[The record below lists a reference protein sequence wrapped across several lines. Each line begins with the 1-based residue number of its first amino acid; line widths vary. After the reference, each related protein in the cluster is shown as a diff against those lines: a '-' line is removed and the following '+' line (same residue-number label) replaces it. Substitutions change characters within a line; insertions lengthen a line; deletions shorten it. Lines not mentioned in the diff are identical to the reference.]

1 MRKLVYVILT
11 TIAVALVGCVTINV
25 YFPEAA
31 AQKAA
36 DQFIGNVLDQ
46 AGSADKPAAKEPPPP
61 AKDSGSHPSAMLLD
75 LLIPAAH
82 AADTPNIRIQTSAT
96 EAIRGRMH
104 QRFGGILGDLLDSGA
119 VGFTQDG
126 MVAMRDAAKV
136 PLSQRAQA
144 NAAVADENRDR
155 TALYR
160 EIAVANNHPEWE
172 SQIRA
177 TFAKSWIEKAH
188 AGWYYQNA
196 AGAWQTK

>member
-11 TIAVALVGCVTINV
+11 TMAVALVGCVTINV

-46 AGSADKPAAKEPPPP
+46 ASPAGKPESKDPPP
-61 AKDSGSHPSAMLLD
+61 APKDGGRQPSAMLLD
-75 LLIPAAH
+75 LLIPAAQ
-82 AADTPNIRIQTSAT
+82 AADVPDIRIQTSTT
-96 EAIRGRMH
+96 EAIRGRMK
-104 QRFGGILGDLLDSGA
+104 QRFSGILGNLLDSGA
-119 VGFTQDG
+119 VGFTHDG
-126 MVAMRDAAKV
+126 MVAMHDAAKV

-155 TALYR
+155 AALYR
-160 EIAVANNHPEWE
+160 EVAVANNHPEWE

-177 TFAKSWIEKAH
+177 TFAKGWIEKAH

-196 AGAWQTK
+196 AGAWQKK

>member
-11 TIAVALVGCVTINV
+11 SLAVALVGCVTINV

-36 DQFIGNVLDQ
+36 DQFIGNVLDGT
-46 AGSADKPAAKEPPPP
+46 APAKPAAPEQQKP
-61 AKDSGSHPSAMLLD
+61 AAGNNRQPSAMLLD
-75 LLIPAAH
+75 LLIPAAY

-96 EAIRGRMH
+96 EAISGRMH
-104 QRFGGILGDLLDSGA
+104 ERFQGALGDLLDSGA
-119 VGFTQDG
+119 VGFSRDG
-126 MVAMRDAAKV
+126 MVVMRDAAKV

-144 NAAVADENRDR
+144 NATVADENRDR
-155 TALYR
+155 AALYR
-160 EIAVANNHPEWE
+160 EVANANNHPEWE

-188 AGWYYQNA
+188 AGWYYQDA
-196 AGAWQTK
+196 AGNWQKK

>member
-11 TIAVALVGCVTINV
+11 SLAVALVGCVTINV

-36 DQFIGNVLDQ
+36 DQFIGNVLDEAAPAPKTQ
-46 AGSADKPAAKEPPPP
+46 KPEP
-61 AKDSGSHPSAMLLD
+61 KNGQQPSAMLLD
-75 LLIPAAH
+75 LLIPAAY
-82 AADTPNIRIQTSAT
+82 AADTPDIRIQTSAT

-104 QRFGGILGDLLDSGA
+104 DRFRGSLGDLLNSGA
-119 VGFTQDG
+119 VGFTRDG

-144 NAAVADENRDR
+144 SATVADENRDR
-155 TALYR
+155 TLLYR
-160 EIAVANNHPEWE
+160 EIANANGHPDWE

-177 TFAKSWIEKAH
+177 TFAKGWIERAR

-196 AGAWQTK
+196 AGAWQKK